1 MLTWSK
7 LLQSVGALVDSPW
20 RVVDPGG
27 LLLPTVGNPHTP
39 AVVLAILQIV
49 VDTVSACINS
59 GAFKARAAAM
69 DATSAI
75 ATVQNIKQVMLVS
88 NDAIIGLEEK
98 KGLLEHSTQFEA
110 YIHGLVSLLT
120 QATQQNSEQALLAS
134 LQQRS
139 TSLKWATALTPQRQF
154 QIQVQVDDAKPGFA
168 YGVVMPPPAFTP
180 PAYPPTPAAF
190 TPAAYAP
197 TPAFTP
203 AAYAPTPAFTPPAY
217 APTPAFI
224 PAPYAP
230 NPMQPPPAAYYA
242 PTPMQQPQPVY
253 YAPPPTQQPQ
263 PAYYPPS
270 SGEQDGGQLNP
281 GEMLNQ
287 FADAAKQALPAS
299 AGGLV
304 NMAKGYADS
313 LLKKVAGNNAPNYSN
328 PPPPAAEGQRPQ
340 ASAPPSRINQA
351 LNRINNAAD
360 RVLQNTKSA
369 SVDPPPPPAPA
380 RAARV
385 ARSASPPPPAPA
397 PPPAP
402 TKATKVTRSA
412 SPPPLAP
419 PKATKVTRSASPPPP
434 APAPPKATKVT
445 RSASPPPA
453 PPKATTV
460 AASPRKK
467 KK

>member
-27 LLLPTVGNPHTP
+27 LLLPTVGNPYTP

-49 VDTVSACINS
+49 ADTVSACINS

-98 KGLLEHSTQFEA
+98 KALLEHSTQFEA

-168 YGVVMPPPAFTP
+168 YGVVLPPPAFTP
-180 PAYPPTPAAF
+180 AAYPPTPAAF
-190 TPAAYAP
+190 TPAAYP
-197 TPAFTP
+197 
-203 AAYAPTPAFTPPAY
+203 PTPAFTPPAY

-230 NPMQPPPAAYYA
+230 NPMQPPPSAYYA
-242 PTPMQQPQPVY
+242 PTPMPQPQPVY
-253 YAPPPTQQPQ
+253 YAPPPAQQPQ

-313 LLKKVAGNNAPNYSN
+313 LLKKVAGNNAASN
-328 PPPPAAEGQRPQ
+328 PPPPADESQRRQ

-360 RVLQNTKSA
+360 RVLQNTRNA
-369 SVDPPPPPAPA
+369 DPPPPPAPA

-385 ARSASPPPPAPA
+385 AKSTAPPPPAPA

-412 SPPPLAP
+412 SPPP
-419 PKATKVTRSASPPPP
+419 
-434 APAPPKATKVT
+434 PAPPKATKVART
-445 RSASPPPA
+445 ASPPPPA

>member
-27 LLLPTVGNPHTP
+27 LLLPTVGNPYTP

-49 VDTVSACINS
+49 ADTVSACINS

-98 KGLLEHSTQFEA
+98 KALLEHSTQFEA

-168 YGVVMPPPAFTP
+168 YGVVLPPPAFTP
-180 PAYPPTPAAF
+180 AAYPPTPAAF
-190 TPAAYAP
+190 TPAAYP
-197 TPAFTP
+197 
-203 AAYAPTPAFTPPAY
+203 PTPAFTPPAY

-313 LLKKVAGNNAPNYSN
+313 LLKKVAGNNAASN
-328 PPPPAAEGQRPQ
+328 PPPPADESQRRQ

-360 RVLQNTKSA
+360 RVLQNTRNA
-369 SVDPPPPPAPA
+369 DPPPPPAPA

-385 ARSASPPPPAPA
+385 ARSTAPPPPAPLPAPAPSPAPARAARVARSTSPPPPAPPPAPARAASVARSTSPPPPAPA
-397 PPPAP
+397 RA
-402 TKATKVTRSA
+402 ARV
-412 SPPPLAP
+412 
-419 PKATKVTRSASPPPP
+419 
-434 APAPPKATKVT
+434 APARAAT
-445 RSASPPPA
+445 
-453 PPKATTV
+453 
-460 AASPRKK
+460 RKK
-467 KK
+467 

>member
-49 VDTVSACINS
+49 TDTVSACINS
-59 GAFKARAAAM
+59 GAFKARTAAM
-69 DATSAI
+69 DAASVI
-75 ATVQNIKQVMLVS
+75 ATMQNIKQVMLLS
-88 NDAIIGLEEK
+88 NDIIIGLEEK
-98 KGLLEHSTQFEA
+98 KGLLEHSTQFDA

-139 TSLKWATALTPQRQF
+139 TSLKWATALTPPRQF

-168 YGVVMPPPAFTP
+168 YSVVQPPPAFTP

-190 TPAAYAP
+190 TPAAYP
-197 TPAFTP
+197 
-203 AAYAPTPAFTPPAY
+203 PTPAFTPPAY
-217 APTPAFI
+217 PPTPAFI

-230 NPMQPPPAAYYA
+230 NPMQQPQPMYYA
-242 PTPMQQPQPVY
+242 PPPMQQPQPVY

-304 NMAKGYADS
+304 DMAQGYASS
-313 LLKKVAGNNAPNYSN
+313 LLKKVAGNNATSN
-328 PPPPAAEGQRPQ
+328 PPPPADESQRRQ

-369 SVDPPPPPAPA
+369 SVDPPPPPAP
-380 RAARV
+380 
-385 ARSASPPPPAPA
+385 
-397 PPPAP
+397 
-402 TKATKVTRSA
+402 T
-412 SPPPLAP
+412 
-419 PKATKVTRSASPPPP
+419 KATKVTRSASPPPP
-434 APAPPKATKVT
+434 APPKATKVART
-445 RSASPPPA
+445 ASPPP
-453 PPKATTV
+453 PPKARTV